1 VSQQQERE
9 KAAWLACSL
18 NPAFFADRYVQ
29 IYNASLKA
37 WIPFRLWPAQVY
49 VMQELQHSQYLA
61 MLKARQLGMSWLC
74 LSYALWL
81 MLFRPVATVLL
92 MSKRD
97 DEAVELLQERLVQMY
112 RALPDW
118 MQARVV
124 MRQSAHDFSLS
135 NGSRAKAF
143 PTSGGRS
150 YTASFVLLDE
160 ADFLPDLSGTLNAL
174 RPTVDA
180 GGQLVMIST
189 VDKSQPMSPFKQ
201 IFSSAWY
208 HRDGGYNALF
218 LPWHVRPGR
227 SAEWYAQI
235 RTDMFKQTGTD
246 DSLWQEYPETVEQ
259 ALAPLQLSKRIPFA
273 WLEKCQ
279 EKAPVAWMGRG
290 APAVPELRVWKP
302 PQQGRL
308 YMMGADPAEGNP
320 NSDDSACTVLDAETW
335 EEVASFQGRLEPEV
349 FAGYIDQVGQWYNG
363 AAVMAER
370 NNHGH
375 ALILALQTSGRLQV
389 LKGPDNKEGWLSS
402 ARGKTMMYDLAAQV
416 IFDGDTV
423 ARTGETVTQLA
434 NLESDTLRA
443 PEGMADDLADSFA
456 LALAGCRWK
465 FVSGTPATVAPRADR
480 VAALDEEGEW

>member
-1 VSQQQERE
+1 MAGQEKSE
-9 KAAWLACSL
+9 WLACSL
-18 NPAFFADRYVQ
+18 NPAYFADRYVQ

-37 WIPFRLWPAQVY
+37 WLPFRLWPAQVY
-49 VMQELQHSQYLA
+49 VMEELRTSQYLM

-81 MLFRPVATVLL
+81 MIFRPVATILL

-97 DEAVELLQERLVQMY
+97 DEAVELLQERLMKMY
-112 RALPDW
+112 AELPAW
-118 MQARVV
+118 MRARVV
-124 MRQSAHDFSLS
+124 VRQSAHDFMLS

-189 VDKSQPMSPFKQ
+189 VDKSEPTSPFKQ
-201 IFSSAWY
+201 IFRSAWY
-208 HRDGGYNALF
+208 HGDGEYNPVF
-218 LPWHVRPGR
+218 LPWDVRPER
-227 SAEWYAQI
+227 TPAWYAQVAV
-235 RTDMFKQTGTD
+235 DMRKQTATD
-246 DSLWQEYPETVEQ
+246 DSLWQEYPATVEQ

-279 EKAPVAWMGRG
+279 ERAPRVWSGKG
-290 APAVPELRVWKP
+290 APAVPGLVVWRP
-302 PQQGRL
+302 PESGRA
-308 YMMGADPAEGNP
+308 YMCGADPAEGNP
-320 NSDDSACTVLDAETW
+320 NSDDSACTVIDAESW
-335 EEVASFQGRLEPEV
+335 EEVASFRGKYEPEI
-349 FAGYIDQVGQWYNG
+349 FAGYLDLVGQWYNQ
-363 AAVMAER
+363 APVMPER

-375 ALILALQTSGRLQV
+375 ALILALQTSGKLQV

-402 ARGKTMMYDLAAQV
+402 ERGKTLMYDLAAQV
-416 IFDGDTV
+416 VHDGDTV
-423 ARTGETVTQLA
+423 LRTGELVSQLA
-434 NLESDTLRA
+434 SLEAETLRA
-443 PEGMADDLADSFA
+443 PSGLMDDLADSFA

-465 FVSGTPATVAPRADR
+465 YVSGAPATTTERVDR
-480 VAALDEEGEW
+480 VDLIDKTGEW